1 MTETENTALEFDVER
16 CKWREVPKDLMPIY
30 QKVVDTKKY
39 YACLGGARADCWEQS
54 MLLYL
59 CLEKTGVRRMRG
71 KRHTEREYGGWHYWV
86 ENDTLV
92 YEEHGG
98 VRQIFNKDAFY
109 KVTEITDA
117 EQSSIN
123 LFFRDEFEGKDKMTK
138 DILRRLR
145 DGDPATMPTRIHIV
159 KSLIDK
165 NKKVYGY

>member
-1 MTETENTALEFDVER
+1 
-16 CKWREVPKDLMPIY
+16 
-30 QKVVDTKKY
+30 
-39 YACLGGARADCWEQS
+39 
-54 MLLYL
+54 
-59 CLEKTGVRRMRG
+59 MRG